1 MGASVSSLQDLIS
14 SSKLDMNKPIK
25 WEFTGEFVKWDK
37 KDDKWIPVKLKK
49 NEILKFWKKVF
60 RVHKNEIFN
69 ISEHRVSKVKVNL
82 IGDRVKVIINY
93 KKLKDSSFI
102 NENKLNRKFSLVLQE
117 LAVQDFASDKHSYIL
132 PKKGISVNN
141 SVSYDSVKNFNSEIS
156 QI

>member
-1 MGASVSSLQDLIS
+1 MGAFVSSLQDLVS

-25 WEFTGEFVKWDK
+25 WEFTGEFVKWDTK
-37 KDDKWIPVKLKK
+37 GDKWLPVKLNK

-69 ISEHRVSKVKVNL
+69 ISEHKVSKVKVNL